1 MPGRLSPGRWRAV
14 IPHLDRALELPE
26 EERGPWLA
34 ALREQDAALA
44 DDLVLLLER
53 RESLASQ
60 GFLEAPA
67 AVPVPQ
73 PSLAGQPMGDYTLRS
88 LLGQGGMGSVW
99 LADRSDGRYQGQAA
113 AKLLNASLVGRDGE
127 ARFKREGS
135 ILARL
140 RHPHIAHL
148 IDAGV
153 SPLGQPYLILERVDG
168 ERIDRYCD
176 GRRLGVEARIRLFL
190 DVLAAVSHA
199 HANLVVHRDLK
210 PSNVLVTQD
219 GQVKLLDF
227 GVAKLLEG
235 EAGAEVTSLTREG
248 ESALTPEYAAPEQLT
263 GGDVTTA
270 TDVFALGVLLYVLL
284 AGRHPV
290 GADKSTPAELVRA
303 IVDTEP
309 PRPSD
314 ATASGSGELPEEI
327 AVRRATTA
335 RRLRG
340 ALRGDLDNIVAR
352 ALKKRPSER
361 YQSVEALADD
371 LRRFLDRRPV
381 SARAD
386 ALGYRA
392 RKFVARNRLAL
403 GAAAMVLL
411 ALVAGTGVAVRGE
424 RMAAGQRDRAL
435 VQLHRAEATL
445 DFTGFLLAEAT
456 PTEGHPLTNEELLA
470 RGDALIDR
478 RYAGDPVIGTHMLLT
493 LAERYQENQQYDRW
507 LATLGRA
514 FALSRGIADV
524 GVRSRAAC
532 AHARAEFDQHPGDEP
547 GFRRAEHLMEE
558 ALRDLAALPDAA
570 ADQAFCLVKQAEVL
584 NDWNSD
590 PRAIPAAER
599 AVALE
604 EGRGAP
610 TGRRFQA
617 RLALADAYLGAGRD
631 VSADR
636 AYQQLM
642 GLLESQGLD
651 RSRDAAVVLN
661 NWAVMWQ
668 NAGQHARALPLAER
682 AVRVARE
689 RDTERGAGASLLR
702 AYALPLC
709 AVGRCREAVPLMEE
723 AVRKARAEGSPR
735 RLAGQL
741 IACANIR
748 REAGDLE
755 AAAGALREAEAVV
768 KADPRS
774 APYQYAQLDRGL
786 ARLSLARGDF
796 AAAMEGARRGL
807 AREADTARSEMDT
820 LQLHLLLAEACN
832 EAGDFAAA
840 RTAAERALK
849 VATSMLG
856 ELTQSLHVGQSR
868 LELGVALAGR
878 GDAEAGRREL
888 RLAVDQLRASVGP
901 EAPSTR
907 RADARL
913 SRLTPPGPV
922 AR

>member
-1 MPGRLSPGRWRAV
+1 MPDRLSPGRWRAV
-14 IPHLDRALELPE
+14 IPHLDRALEMPE

-53 RESLASQ
+53 RLSLASQ

-67 AVPVPQ
+67 VVPVPQ
-73 PSLAGQPMGDYTLRS
+73 PSLAGQPVGDYTLRS

-168 ERIDRYCD
+168 LRIDRYCD

-190 DVLAAVSHA
+190 DVLAAVAHA

-210 PSNVLVTQD
+210 PSNVLVTKD
-219 GQVKLLDF
+219 GQV
-227 GVAKLLEG
+227 KLLEG
-235 EAGAEVTSLTREG
+235 EAGGEVTSLTREG

-290 GADKSTPAELVRA
+290 GADKSSPAELVRA

-314 ATASGSGELPEEI
+314 AAGPGSGGASPEEI

-335 RRLRG
+335 RKLRG
-340 ALRGDLDNIVAR
+340 ALRGDLDNIVAK

-371 LRRFLDRRPV
+371 LRRFLDHRPV

-403 GAAAMVLL
+403 GAATIVLL
-411 ALVAGTGVAVRGE
+411 ALLTGAGVAVRGE
-424 RMAAGQRDRAL
+424 RIAAAQRDRAL

-456 PTEGHPLTNEELLA
+456 PTEGHPLTNDELLA

-478 RYAGDPVIGTHMLLT
+478 RYAGDPVIRTHMLLT

-507 LATLGRA
+507 LATLERA

-532 AHARAEFDQHPGDEP
+532 AHARALFDQHPGDEAS
-547 GFRRAEHLMEE
+547 FRQADQLMAE

-570 ADQAFCLVKQAEVL
+570 ADQAFCLVKQSEVL
-584 NDWNSD
+584 NDWNAD

-604 EGRGAP
+604 EGRGAA

-617 RLALADAYLGAGRD
+617 RLALADAYLGSGRD

-735 RLAGQL
+735 RLSGQL
-741 IACANIR
+741 IACANIH

-755 AAAGALREAEAVV
+755 AAARALREAEAVV
-768 KADPRS
+768 KADPKS

-796 AAAMEGARRGL
+796 AAAIEVARRGL
-807 AREADTARSEMDT
+807 AREADKARAEMDT

-832 EAGDFAAA
+832 QAGDSAAA
-840 RTAAERALK
+840 RAAAERALK

-868 LELGVALAGR
+868 LELGVALAGQ
-878 GDAEAGRREL
+878 GNAEAGRREL

-907 RADARL
+907 RAEAQL
-913 SRLTPPGPV
+913 ARLTPPGPV